1 MGVSSKWIR
10 EALVY
15 HHEGNEARWL
25 DALGSNVVKFELE
38 TGTPSDDTTG
48 NPTRFVDTEVDA
60 GAGNTTCVNAATAG
74 EKLLLTN
81 AGNEYDGS
89 CLTLR
94 GEAFKVTSGQPF
106 YFGIRL
112 KSSHA
117 DPDFVV
123 GVGETL
129 TAYME
134 AAAHTV
140 VAADL
145 EGAFFTHMTGAAITA
160 EVFKDNAQ
168 SSTADAAAALD
179 TSAHIYE
186 IYWDGTYLNFYYDG
200 TLVTSTATT
209 LPDGD
214 LTPFLHFRNGT
225 ANARTLT
232 VSWMRCI
239 QVN

>member
-1 MGVSSKWIR
+1 MVNSKWIR
-10 EALVY
+10 EAQIFY
-15 HHEGNEARWL
+15 DGDNQARWL
-25 DALGSNVVKFELE
+25 DALGNNVVKFELE
-38 TGTPSDDTTG
+38 VGSPCDDTTG

-60 GAGNTTCVNAATAG
+60 GAGNCTVVNAETAG
-74 EKLLLTN
+74 EKLLITN

-94 GEAFKVTSGQPF
+94 GEAFKLTTGLPF
-106 YFGIRL
+106 YFGIKM

-117 DPDFVV
+117 DADFIV
-123 GVGETL
+123 GLGETL
-129 TAYME
+129 TAYLA

-140 VAADL
+140 IAANV
-145 EGAFFTHMTGAAITA
+145 EGAFFIHNTGEAIKA
-160 EVFKDNAQ
+160 QVYKNNAQ
-168 SSTADAAAALD
+168 SSTADAATALD

-186 IYWDGTYLNFYYDG
+186 IYWDGSYVNFYYDG

-209 LPDGD
+209 LADGD

-225 ANARTLT
+225 ANARNLT

-239 QVN
+239 QIN